1 MDMESKRPDN
11 GTSDIL
17 EFADEN
23 SSVSAYDWVWLHRK
37 SDKQKEEAVA

>member
-1 MDMESKRPDN
+1 MEAKRPDK

-23 SSVSAYDWVWLHRK
+23 SSVSAYDWVWLNRK
-37 SDKQKEEAVA
+37 PDSQKEEAVA

>member
-1 MDMESKRPDN
+1 MEVKHPDK

-23 SSVSAYDWVWLHRK
+23 SSVSAYDWVWLNRK
-37 SDKQKEEAVA
+37 SDSQKEEAVA